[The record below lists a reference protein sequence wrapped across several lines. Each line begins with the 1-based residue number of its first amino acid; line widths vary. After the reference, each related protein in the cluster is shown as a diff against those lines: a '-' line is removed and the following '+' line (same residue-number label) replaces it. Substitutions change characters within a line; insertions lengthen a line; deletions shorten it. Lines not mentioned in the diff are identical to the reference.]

1 MSTYIQ
7 EIRQA
12 LAVTV
17 TDEDI
22 KALVDTTRK
31 KALHNASIAAELK
44 TLPEN
49 NGKALLSIKH
59 CYSLYQLW
67 RIILLGSS
75 SNEKEATHVLP
86 FISLNNSIHWLRIIF
101 NTLDN
106 HFSGEIAEV
115 GKINALHYF
124 NLFINDGA
132 EEQAPTD
139 NSHNNSSYT
148 ITCAAQMLLCS
159 SLALNWINS
168 TPFFLT

>member
-12 LAVTV
+12 LAVTI

-31 KALHNASIAAELK
+31 KALHNAAITAELK
-44 TLPEN
+44 TLPGN
-49 NGKALLSIKH
+49 NGKASLNIKH

-67 RIILLGSS
+67 RIILLGGG
-75 SNEKEATHVLP
+75 NPEKQVTHVLP
-86 FISLNNSIHWLRIIF
+86 FISLDNSIHWLRIIF

-115 GKINALHYF
+115 GKINALHF
-124 NLFINDGA
+124 LNLFIYDA
-132 EEQAPTD
+132 QDEKSTVK
-139 NSHNNSSYT
+139 NNQNNNNFT
-148 ITCAAQMLLCS
+148 ITCAAQFLLCC
-159 SLALNWINS
+159 SLTLNWIS
-168 TPFFLT
+168 SIPYFLT